1 MLKSN
6 SQTVKKFRFQT
17 DRGTGVNARIGLMV
31 LQTDQTLEAEMAQF
45 TAIGGVALYHAR
57 LHNDEIVTPE
67 SLTKMEIE
75 LPGAAE
81 LLAPSLN
88 LSSIGYGCTSGST
101 MIGEKRVAQIL
112 EQVHPGVP
120 SSNPL
125 TAAKA
130 AFSALKVGSIG
141 LLTPYTPDVTRA
153 MQRNFVDS
161 GFEIP
166 LVGSFYEDNDL
177 NVGKISE
184 ESILDATISIGKNS
198 RCAGVFIS
206 CTSLRSAGV
215 IEKAEVA
222 IGKPVTA
229 SNHALAWHLLR
240 LAGIKNQ
247 LDGYGTLLSEC

>member
-120 SSNPL
+120 SSNPW
-125 TAAKA
+125 
-130 AFSALKVGSIG
+130 AFNALHS
-141 LLTPYTPDVTRA
+141 
-153 MQRNFVDS
+153 
-161 GFEIP
+161 
-166 LVGSFYEDNDL
+166 
-177 NVGKISE
+177 
-184 ESILDATISIGKNS
+184 
-198 RCAGVFIS
+198 
-206 CTSLRSAGV
+206 
-215 IEKAEVA
+215 
-222 IGKPVTA
+222 
-229 SNHALAWHLLR
+229 
-240 LAGIKNQ
+240 
-247 LDGYGTLLSEC
+247 

>member
-1 MLKSN
+1 MLKSH

-101 MIGEKRVAQIL
+101 MIAEK
-112 EQVHPGVP
+112 E
-120 SSNPL
+120 
-125 TAAKA
+125 
-130 AFSALKVGSIG
+130 
-141 LLTPYTPDVTRA
+141 
-153 MQRNFVDS
+153 
-161 GFEIP
+161 
-166 LVGSFYEDNDL
+166 
-177 NVGKISE
+177 
-184 ESILDATISIGKNS
+184 
-198 RCAGVFIS
+198 
-206 CTSLRSAGV
+206 
-215 IEKAEVA
+215 
-222 IGKPVTA
+222 
-229 SNHALAWHLLR
+229 
-240 LAGIKNQ
+240 
-247 LDGYGTLLSEC
+247 

>member
-1 MLKSN
+1 
-6 SQTVKKFRFQT
+6 
-17 DRGTGVNARIGLMV
+17 
-31 LQTDQTLEAEMAQF
+31 
-45 TAIGGVALYHAR
+45 
-57 LHNDEIVTPE
+57 
-67 SLTKMEIE
+67 
-75 LPGAAE
+75 
-81 LLAPSLN
+81 
-88 LSSIGYGCTSGST
+88 

-184 ESILDATISIGKNS
+184 ESILDAAISIGKNS
-198 RCAGVFIS
+198 QCSGVFIS
-206 CTSLRSAGV
+206 CTSLRSARV

-240 LAGIKNQ
+240 LAGIKSQ
-247 LDGYGTLLSEC
+247 LEGYGTLLSEC